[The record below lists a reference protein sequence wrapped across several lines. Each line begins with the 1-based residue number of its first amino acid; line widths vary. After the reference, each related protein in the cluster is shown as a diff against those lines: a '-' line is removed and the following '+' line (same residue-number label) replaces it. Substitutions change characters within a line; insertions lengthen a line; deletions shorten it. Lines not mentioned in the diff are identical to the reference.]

1 MSPLA
6 QYVTQTVLTLLVIA
20 LLAWLIVAAGRRVG
34 LYKDEGGMRLRG
46 RLTLEGRRSVYLV
59 EVAGRVLVL
68 GASEHGLTKL
78 SELPSDALLPDEE
91 PPPRG
96 FSDVLARL
104 RGSPPARTEP
114 KAAQGEP
121 PKSTAAAEASVTNEG
136 SN

>member
-78 SELPSDALLPDEE
+78 SELPSDALLSEDQPA
-91 PPPRG
+91 PGG
-96 FSDVLARL
+96 FSTVLARL
-104 RGSPPARTEP
+104 RGSSTLRREAKPANASTPGEAEE
-114 KAAQGEP
+114 AAL
-121 PKSTAAAEASVTNEG
+121 SNEG
-136 SN
+136 SK

>member
-78 SELPSDALLPDEE
+78 SELPSDALLAEDE
-91 PPPRG
+91 PAPSG
-96 FSDVLARL
+96 FAAVLARL
-104 RGSPPARTEP
+104 RSTSAPRTASKTADEPLSPES
-114 KAAQGEP
+114 E
-121 PKSTAAAEASVTNEG
+121 EVVVTNQG
-136 SN
+136 SK